1 MSVELLAMVAVLPIL
16 VALILMVGMRWPATK
31 AMPLAWL
38 VCAVSGILVWGLS
51 PGYVAALTLQGIVTA
66 IGVLIIVFGAILI
79 LFTLEKSGGME
90 TIQYGMQNISRDKRV
105 QAIIIGYMFAA
116 FIEGAA
122 GFGTPAALAA
132 PLLLALGFPAMA
144 AAIICLVFNSFPV
157 SFGAVGTP
165 IVMGLSPL
173 KPILDAGVADGGMTY
188 AAFYKIVGEYCTM
201 MHIPMAFI
209 LPVFML
215 GFMTRF
221 YGPNRTWSEGFSA
234 WKYCIFA
241 GVCFSVPYFIVA
253 WTLGPEL
260 PSLIGGL
267 IGLGILIY
275 GTKRGFCV
283 PETTWDFGPHEKWD
297 ASWTGSIAASGKTE
311 FHPHMT
317 QFRAWLP
324 YAIIGLI
331 LVLTRIP
338 ELGLKAWLAS
348 FKLSFVDILGYQG
361 VNASIDYLFLP
372 GTIPFTL
379 VAILT
384 IGLHSMKANDV
395 KDAWTTTFAKM
406 KAPTIALFAAVAL
419 VSIFRGS
426 GVNDAG
432 MDSMPLALAKTLAAL
447 TGEAWPALA
456 SYVGGLGA
464 FITGSN
470 TVSDLLFAQFQ
481 WDMATQLKL
490 SKEIIVAAQAVGGG
504 MGNMICIHN
513 VVAVCAV
520 VGLSGSE
527 GMIIKALPALRHHCR
542 HHRLRARFLEW
553 YRTIEEGRE
562 KRFSGNVFPPFP
574 KPAARSPSLLYQR
587 LSRSSNSDYN
597 ILRMK
602 RPPEMFR
609 AAFSEMDGDPQA
621 VRSSDLRRPGR
632 SANSPK
638 P

>member
-188 AAFYKIVGEYCTM
+188 AAFCKIVGEYCTM

-267 IGLGILIY
+267 IGLVALAH
-275 GTKRGFCV
+275 R
-283 PETTWDFGPHEKWD
+283 FGL
-297 ASWTGSIAASGKTE
+297 G
-311 FHPHMT
+311 
-317 QFRAWLP
+317 
-324 YAIIGLI
+324 AITSFWMAYI
-331 LVLTRIP
+331 LTRP
-338 ELGLKAWLAS
+338 LGAS
-348 FKLSFVDILGYQG
+348 LGDLLSQSRP
-361 VNASIDYLFLP
+361 N
-372 GTIPFTL
+372 
-379 VAILT
+379 
-384 IGLHSMKANDV
+384 
-395 KDAWTTTFAKM
+395 
-406 KAPTIALFAAVAL
+406 
-419 VSIFRGS
+419 
-426 GVNDAG
+426 
-432 MDSMPLALAKTLAAL
+432 
-447 TGEAWPALA
+447 
-456 SYVGGLGA
+456 GGLGLGTSTTSLVFLA
-464 FITGSN
+464 
-470 TVSDLLFAQFQ
+470 V
-481 WDMATQLKL
+481 
-490 SKEIIVAAQAVGGG
+490 IVVL
-504 MGNMICIHN
+504 
-513 VVAVCAV
+513 
-520 VGLSGSE
+520 VGLESVRRSR
-527 GMIIKALPALRHHCR
+527 LRPRPAL
-542 HHRLRARFLEW
+542 
-553 YRTIEEGRE
+553 
-562 KRFSGNVFPPFP
+562 
-574 KPAARSPSLLYQR
+574 
-587 LSRSSNSDYN
+587 
-597 ILRMK
+597 
-602 RPPEMFR
+602 
-609 AAFSEMDGDPQA
+609 
-621 VRSSDLRRPGR
+621 
-632 SANSPK
+632 
-638 P
+638 